1 MSNRKRL
8 GAGSSTGQDVQGKW
22 QRGVAKCR
30 ARMGCA
36 TLLVLAGMVAV
47 QVHGQTEDT
56 STGSA
61 ALQLAHPGEPGEN
74 APPVTLTLQDA
85 IERARKY
92 DAGYGTVALDAKI
105 AREDGVQARAA
116 MLPSLG
122 NSTQELLTKGNGT
135 LPTGRY
141 VTNDGVHV
149 YREWAVVHQ
158 DLSPTTYLL
167 HGVRRASVGAALANA
182 KAEIA
187 LRGLVVTVTKDYY
200 NLVAAQRK
208 YATAQQALETAK
220 RFLTIS
226 RELEQG
232 GEVAHS
238 DAIKAELQYSQQKQ
252 AFQEAELA
260 MDNARIALAVIVS
273 PNFSENITVIDDL
286 SSAQPLPPFSD
297 VRAMA
302 ERENPTLAAAT
313 KTAKLASLDV
323 SAARLYFLPS
333 LSIDVDYGI
342 EANAFATRSVVSADP
357 RAGVLPNLG
366 HFVTANLTFPI
377 FDWGSNRSKLK
388 QAVYK
393 EQQARVELTQT
404 QREALSNLYSYYN
417 EAVAARSEQETLH
430 HAAELAAESLRLI
443 ALRYQAGE
451 STTLELVDAQ
461 NALTEARNADDDGQV
476 RYRVALANLQTLTGN
491 F

>member
-1 MSNRKRL
+1 
-8 GAGSSTGQDVQGKW
+8 
-22 QRGVAKCR
+22 
-30 ARMGCA
+30 
-36 TLLVLAGMVAV
+36 
-47 QVHGQTEDT
+47 
-56 STGSA
+56 
-61 ALQLAHPGEPGEN
+61 
-74 APPVTLTLQDA
+74 
-85 IERARKY
+85 
-92 DAGYGTVALDAKI
+92 
-105 AREDGVQARAA
+105 
-116 MLPSLG
+116 
-122 NSTQELLTKGNGT
+122 
-135 LPTGRY
+135 
-141 VTNDGVHV
+141 
-149 YREWAVVHQ
+149 
-158 DLSPTTYLL
+158 LL

-187 LRGLVVTVTKDYY
+187 LRGLVVTVTKNYY
-200 NLVAAQRK
+200 SLVVAERK

>member
-1 MSNRKRL
+1 MKGR
-8 GAGSSTGQDVQGKW
+8 
-22 QRGVAKCR
+22 QRQLESRMRCVGRFRIKGWALPANCRVAIV
-30 ARMGCA
+30 CA
-36 TLLVLAGMVAV
+36 AV
-47 QVHGQTEDT
+47 VMAEMAAAPASGQTGD
-56 STGSA
+56 SSA
-61 ALQLAHPGEPGEN
+61 APPALPLVHPSAPGDSG
-74 APPVTLTLQDA
+74 PPVTLTLQDV

-92 DAGYGTVALDAKI
+92 DAGYWTALLDAKI
-105 AREDGVQARAA
+105 AREDAVQARAA
-116 MLPSLG
+116 MLPSVS

-135 LPTGRY
+135 LPGGRY
-141 VTNDGVHV
+141 VTNDGIHV

-158 DLSPTTYLL
+158 DFSPNTYLL
-167 HGVRRASVGAALANA
+167 HGFRRASVAEAVANA

-187 LRGLVVTVTKDYY
+187 RRGLVVAVTRDYY
-200 NLVAAQRK
+200 TYVVAQRK
-208 YATAQQALETAK
+208 YATAQQALATAQ

-226 RELEQG
+226 REREQG

-238 DAIKAELQYSQQKQ
+238 DAIKAELQYAQQRQ

-260 MDNARIALAVIVS
+260 MDNARIALAVFVS
-273 PNFSENITVIDDL
+273 PNFNENLTVIDDL
-286 SSAQPLPPFSD
+286 GSAQPLPPFSD

-313 KTAKLASLDV
+313 KTVKLASLDV

-333 LSIDVDYGI
+333 LTIDVDYGI

-357 RAGVLPNLG
+357 KSGVLPNLG
-366 HFVTANLTFPI
+366 HFVTANLTIPI
-377 FDWGSNRSKLK
+377 FDWGTNRSKLK

-393 EQQARVELTQT
+393 EQQARVGLTQT
-404 QREALSNLYSYYN
+404 QREVLSNLYSFYN
-417 EAVAARSEQETLH
+417 EAAAARAEQGTLH

-443 ALRYQAGE
+443 GLRYQSGE
-451 STTLELVDAQ
+451 STAQELVDAQ
-461 NALTEARNADDDGQV
+461 NALTQARNADDDGQV

>member
-1 MSNRKRL
+1 MKGRQTQLESRR
-8 GAGSSTGQDVQGKW
+8 
-22 QRGVAKCR
+22 RGVGRVRIHGWVLPANR
-30 ARMGCA
+30 RMAILCA
-36 TLLVLAGMVAV
+36 AV
-47 QVHGQTEDT
+47 VMAAMAPVQASGQTGD
-56 STGSA
+56 SPAAPQALPLVHPSGS
-61 ALQLAHPGEPGEN
+61 GDNG
-74 APPVTLTLQDA
+74 PPVTLTLQDA
-85 IERARKY
+85 IERARKF
-92 DAGYGTVALDAKI
+92 DAGYWTAFLDAKI
-105 AREDGVQARAA
+105 AREDAVQARAA
-116 MLPSLG
+116 MLPSIS

-135 LPTGRY
+135 LPSGRY
-141 VTNDGVHV
+141 VTNDGIHV

-158 DLSPTTYLL
+158 DFSPNTYL
-167 HGVRRASVGAALANA
+167 HGFRRASVATALADA

-187 LRGLVVTVTKDYY
+187 RRGLVVAVTRDYY
-200 NLVAAQRK
+200 NYVVAQRR
-208 YATAQQALETAK
+208 YATAQQALATAQ

-226 RELEQG
+226 REREQG

-238 DAIKAELQYSQQKQ
+238 DAIKAELQYAQQQQ

-260 MDNARIALAVIVS
+260 MDNARVALAVFVS
-273 PNFSENITVIDDL
+273 PNFSENLIVIDDL
-286 SSAQPLPPFSD
+286 GSAQPLPPFSD

-313 KTAKLASLDV
+313 QTVKLASLDV

-333 LSIDVDYGI
+333 LTIDADYGI

-357 RAGVLPNLG
+357 KSGVLPNLG
-366 HFVTANLTFPI
+366 HFVTANLTIPI
-377 FDWGSNRSKLK
+377 FDWGTNRSKLK

-393 EQQARVELTQT
+393 EQQARVQLTQT

-417 EAVAARSEQETLH
+417 EAAAAHAEQETLH

-443 ALRYQAGE
+443 GLRYQAGE
-451 STTLELVDAQ
+451 STAQELVDAQ
-461 NALTEARNADDDGQV
+461 NALTQARNAADDGQV